1 MTTIWHMPR
10 IELLDLS
17 KFREQRP
24 VALLT
29 GKRSWQ
35 AVNTMVRLP
44 VVVQA
49 EPESLDKDYLD
60 DLASGLPKQVAAVY
74 GVGGGVV
81 ADAAK
86 YMGYRAK
93 LPVVL
98 VPTALSVDGFFTAS
112 AALRDAKGGHH
123 YIETGP
129 AEKVMIDWD
138 VISAAPKHLRGAG
151 IVELLSITTGIL
163 DWKYAADR
171 GKNSPEERYQ
181 EWAARLAAGIGQRAF
196 GIAAGVGDGRV
207 AALRELLDLICMEV
221 RLTTQIGHTRPQE
234 GGEQAFAQAMQNRMV
249 GFRSRIAYSELLGPG
264 ILLSMAL
271 HGQEAKNIAV
281 VRQVMESAGVRLNQL
296 EQQDIYETLVGLP
309 EFVRRNKLPYGIV
322 HDTDMT
328 PDRARQLLSTAGLNA

>member
-1 MTTIWHMPR
+1 MTTIWHLPR

-49 EPESLDKDYLD
+49 EPESLDRDYLD
-60 DLASGLPKQVAAVY
+60 DLVGGLPKQVTAIYA
-74 GVGGGVV
+74 VGGGVV

-86 YMGYRAK
+86 YMGYKAK

-98 VPTALSVDGFFTAS
+98 IPTALSVDGFFTAS
-112 AALRDAKGGHH
+112 ASLRENNGAGF
-123 YIETGP
+123 YVETGP
-129 AEKVMIDWD
+129 AERVLIDWD

-163 DWKYAADR
+163 DWKYAAEK
-171 GKNSPEERYQ
+171 GKNSPEERFQ
-181 EWAARLAAGIGQRAF
+181 EWAARLAAGIGSRAYAIAQ
-196 GIAAGVGDGRV
+196 GIGDGKT

-221 RLTTQIGHTRPQE
+221 RLTTQLGHTRPQE
-234 GGEQAFAQAMQNRMV
+234 GAEQFFAQAMQIRLAR
-249 GFRSRIAYSELLGPG
+249 RSRLSYAELLGPG
-264 ILLSMAL
+264 ILLSMVM
-271 HGQEAKNIAV
+271 HGQDAKNIALI
-281 VRQVMESAGVRLNQL
+281 RQVMESAGVRLNQL
-296 EQQDIYETLVGLP
+296 DGQDIFETVVSLP
-309 EFVRRNKLPYGIV
+309 AFVKKNDAPFGILN
-322 HDTDMT
+322 DIDLSAEK
-328 PDRARQLLSTAGLNA
+328 ARQVISAAGL